1 MSRIK
6 PLWLSPSTTREI
18 SHPSINQF
26 IRTPIPI
33 DPVPGTDHPYRC
45 QLLAGLL
52 KQNSLT
58 HQCEVLFC
66 PADNS
71 KRYSCFDYLLPT
83 WSVYPLWPPATC
95 PWPRLPCVSSI
106 TCLPPAST
114 LDPACLAFIL
124 SPVCRLPRPLTPPA
138 LRLFYHLSAACLD
151 PCLLSVYDSA
161 LLRYPWRCYQ
171 ICACLTCCT
180 SNKAA
185 YGSQRHWL
193 RVTKMINWIIF
204 RCCEK
209 WL

>member
-1 MSRIK
+1 MVDPCVVCPLASGAARRRGALSRIK
-6 PLWLSPSTTREI
+6 PLWLSPSTTRGI

-52 KQNSLT
+52 KQSSLT

-71 KRYSCFDYLLPT
+71 KRYSCFDYLLPI

-95 PWPRLPCVSSI
+95 PWPRLPCVYSI

-114 LDPACLAFIL
+114 LAFSLFTIQPFYDIPDAVTRSVPVWFVVHLIKLLMDPNA
-124 SPVCRLPRPLTPPA
+124 T
-138 LRLFYHLSAACLD
+138 
-151 PCLLSVYDSA
+151 DSA
-161 LLRYPWRCYQ
+161 LQ
-171 ICACLTCCT
+171 
-180 SNKAA
+180 
-185 YGSQRHWL
+185 
-193 RVTKMINWIIF
+193 
-204 RCCEK
+204 K
-209 WL
+209 W